1 MRHQTLLHALATAE
15 AHHTPTPMMLQM
27 LWVCVCVR
35 VCVHVRVRVSVRR
48 VRAQGGC
55 VGMRAYRADARTRP
69 RLWQG
74 EAQAR
79 ECALFEACLSLG
91 VHKAAQFLC

>member
-1 MRHQTLLHALATAE
+1 
-15 AHHTPTPMMLQM
+15 MMLQM

-35 VCVHVRVRVSVRR
+35 VCVHVRVRVRVSVRR

-79 ECALFEACLSLG
+79 ECALFLACLSLG